1 MQSDTRIFVF
11 RLRQLLTFL
20 LVLIILIAA
29 AVFILFVISSSK
41 KDVQTSPASAYTAGV
56 YTSSI
61 TLNNQSV
68 DIQVV
73 VDKDHI
79 KSASIVNLDESVAAM
94 YPLLTT
100 SMDAPSPRSWP
111 PASPSMISVTNRPA
125 AILHRYF
132 SVPSPRR
139 STRPAD
145 HLPSTRQS
153 HPVPASRVSRRHHSA
168 YADPLLEKPQQN
180 PPSDHPAGMSA

>member
-29 AVFILFVISSSK
+29 AVFILFVIGSSK

-73 VDKDHI
+73 VD
-79 KSASIVNLDESVAAM
+79 NESVAAM

-100 SMDAPSPRSWP
+100 SMDA
-111 PASPSMISVTNRPA
+111 ISAQLA
-125 AILHRYF
+125 AGVSIDDIRYE
-132 SVPSPRR
+132 SS
-139 STRPAD
+139 
-145 HLPSTRQS
+145 
-153 HPVPASRVSRRHHSA
+153 SRYTSQVLLSA
-168 YADPLLEKPQQN
+168 IAQAIDK
-180 PPSDHPAGMSA
+180 AR

>member
-29 AVFILFVISSSK
+29 AVFILFVIGSSK

-100 SMDAPSPRSWP
+100 SMDA
-111 PASPSMISVTNRPA
+111 ISAQA
-125 AILHRYF
+125 AGVSIDDIRYE
-132 SVPSPRR
+132 SS
-139 STRPAD
+139 
-145 HLPSTRQS
+145 
-153 HPVPASRVSRRHHSA
+153 SRYTSQVLLSA
-168 YADPLLEKPQQN
+168 IAQAIDK
-180 PPSDHPAGMSA
+180 AR

>member
-1 MQSDTRIFVF
+1 MIPAFLFQAPTA
-11 RLRQLLTFL
+11 LTFL
-20 LVLIILIAA
+20 LVLISMQPL
-29 AVFILFVISSSK
+29 FYPFVIGSSK

-100 SMDAPSPRSWP
+100 SMDA
-111 PASPSMISVTNRPA
+111 ISAQLA
-125 AILHRYF
+125 AGVSIDDIRYE
-132 SVPSPRR
+132 SS
-139 STRPAD
+139 
-145 HLPSTRQS
+145 
-153 HPVPASRVSRRHHSA
+153 SRYTSQVLLSA
-168 YADPLLEKPQQN
+168 IAQAIDK
-180 PPSDHPAGMSA
+180 AR

>member
-11 RLRQLLTFL
+11 RLRQLLTAL
-20 LVLIILIAA
+20 AVAVILILTAIL
-29 AVFILFVISSSK
+29 AVFQFIPSK
-41 KDVQTSPASAYTAGV
+41 KDVQTSPASAYTAGI

-100 SMDAPSPRSWP
+100 SMDA
-111 PASPSMISVTNRPA
+111 ISAQLA
-125 AILHRYF
+125 AGVSIDDIRYE
-132 SVPSPRR
+132 SS
-139 STRPAD
+139 
-145 HLPSTRQS
+145 
-153 HPVPASRVSRRHHSA
+153 SRYTSQVLLSA
-168 YADPLLEKPQQN
+168 IAQAIDK
-180 PPSDHPAGMSA
+180 AR

>member
-29 AVFILFVISSSK
+29 AVFILFVIGSSK

-73 VDKDHI
+73 VDKYHI

-100 SMDAPSPRSWP
+100 SMDA
-111 PASPSMISVTNRPA
+111 ISAQLA
-125 AILHRYF
+125 AGVSIDDIRYE
-132 SVPSPRR
+132 SS
-139 STRPAD
+139 
-145 HLPSTRQS
+145 
-153 HPVPASRVSRRHHSA
+153 SRYTSQVLLSA
-168 YADPLLEKPQQN
+168 IAQAIDK
-180 PPSDHPAGMSA
+180 AR

>member
-29 AVFILFVISSSK
+29 AVFILFVIGSRK

-100 SMDAPSPRSWP
+100 SMDAISAQLAAGVSIDDIRYESYSRYTSQVLLSAIAQAIEIPS
-111 PASPSMISVTNRPA
+111 
-125 AILHRYF
+125 
-132 SVPSPRR
+132 
-139 STRPAD
+139 
-145 HLPSTRQS
+145 
-153 HPVPASRVSRRHHSA
+153 
-168 YADPLLEKPQQN
+168 
-180 PPSDHPAGMSA
+180 

>member
-11 RLRQLLTFL
+11 RLRQLLTAL
-20 LVLIILIAA
+20 AVAVILILTAIL
-29 AVFILFVISSSK
+29 AVFQFIPSK

-100 SMDAPSPRSWP
+100 SMDA
-111 PASPSMISVTNRPA
+111 ISAQLA
-125 AILHRYF
+125 AGVSIDDIRYE
-132 SVPSPRR
+132 SS
-139 STRPAD
+139 
-145 HLPSTRQS
+145 
-153 HPVPASRVSRRHHSA
+153 SRYTSQVLLSA
-168 YADPLLEKPQQN
+168 IAQAIDK
-180 PPSDHPAGMSA
+180 AR

>member
-29 AVFILFVISSSK
+29 AVFILFVIGSSK

-100 SMDAPSPRSWP
+100 SMDAISAQLAAGVSIDDIRYDFTGTSQCHRPGDRQGPLTVCRLLDNLIQFLHPECHAGITRHTQIPSWR
-111 PASPSMISVTNRPA
+111 NRN
-125 AILHRYF
+125 R
-132 SVPSPRR
+132 
-139 STRPAD
+139 T
-145 HLPSTRQS
+145 HLRTIRQ
-153 HPVPASRVSRRHHSA
+153 A
-168 YADPLLEKPQQN
+168 
-180 PPSDHPAGMSA
+180 

>member
-29 AVFILFVISSSK
+29 AVFILFVIGSSK

-61 TLNNQSV
+61 TLNNQS
-68 DIQVV
+68 
-73 VDKDHI
+73 
-79 KSASIVNLDESVAAM
+79 IVNLDESVAAM

-100 SMDAPSPRSWP
+100 SMDA
-111 PASPSMISVTNRPA
+111 ISAQLA
-125 AILHRYF
+125 AGVSIDDIRYE
-132 SVPSPRR
+132 SS
-139 STRPAD
+139 
-145 HLPSTRQS
+145 
-153 HPVPASRVSRRHHSA
+153 SRYTSQVLLSA
-168 YADPLLEKPQQN
+168 IAQAIDK
-180 PPSDHPAGMSA
+180 AR

>member
-1 MQSDTRIFVF
+1 MQSDTRIFIF
-11 RLRQLLTFL
+11 RLRQLLTVFI
-20 LVLIILIAA
+20 VLIILLLA
-29 AVFILFVISSSK
+29 AVIAFTRLDLSK

-73 VDKDHI
+73 VDQDRI

-100 SMDAPSPRSWP
+100 SMDH
-111 PASPSMISVTNRPA
+111 ISAQLA
-125 AILHRYF
+125 AGAAVEDITYSSSSRYT
-132 SVPSPRR
+132 SQV
-139 STRPAD
+139 
-145 HLPSTRQS
+145 
-153 HPVPASRVSRRHHSA
+153 
-168 YADPLLEKPQQN
+168 LLGAISQAIQK
-180 PPSDHPAGMSA
+180 AR

>member
-1 MQSDTRIFVF
+1 MSGTKNRPHK
-11 RLRQLLTFL
+11 RRNT
-20 LVLIILIAA
+20 
-29 AVFILFVISSSK
+29 
-41 KDVQTSPASAYTAGV
+41 SAYTAGV

-100 SMDAPSPRSWP
+100 SMDA
-111 PASPSMISVTNRPA
+111 ISAQLA
-125 AILHRYF
+125 AGVSIDDIRYE
-132 SVPSPRR
+132 SS
-139 STRPAD
+139 
-145 HLPSTRQS
+145 
-153 HPVPASRVSRRHHSA
+153 SRYTSQVLLSA
-168 YADPLLEKPQQN
+168 IAQAIDK
-180 PPSDHPAGMSA
+180 AR

>member
-11 RLRQLLTFL
+11 RLRQLLTVFAVIV
-20 LVLIILIAA
+20 VLIVA
-29 AVFILFVISSSK
+29 AVIALTRIDLSK

-73 VDKDHI
+73 VDKDRV

-100 SMDAPSPRSWP
+100 SMDAISAQLAAGVSVEDITY
-111 PASPSMISVTNRPA
+111 ASSSRYTSQVLLGAISQALDKAR
-125 AILHRYF
+125 
-132 SVPSPRR
+132 
-139 STRPAD
+139 
-145 HLPSTRQS
+145 
-153 HPVPASRVSRRHHSA
+153 
-168 YADPLLEKPQQN
+168 
-180 PPSDHPAGMSA
+180 

>member
-29 AVFILFVISSSK
+29 AVFILFVIGSSK
-41 KDVQTSPASAYTAGV
+41 KYVQTSPASAYTAGV

-100 SMDAPSPRSWP
+100 SMDA
-111 PASPSMISVTNRPA
+111 ISAQLA
-125 AILHRYF
+125 AGVSIDDIRYE
-132 SVPSPRR
+132 SS
-139 STRPAD
+139 
-145 HLPSTRQS
+145 
-153 HPVPASRVSRRHHSA
+153 SRYTSQVLLSA
-168 YADPLLEKPQQN
+168 IAQAIDK
-180 PPSDHPAGMSA
+180 AR

>member
-11 RLRQLLTFL
+11 RLRQLLTVFI
-20 LVLIILIAA
+20 VLIILLLA
-29 AVFILFVISSSK
+29 AVIAFTRLDLSK

-100 SMDAPSPRSWP
+100 SMDA
-111 PASPSMISVTNRPA
+111 ISAQLA
-125 AILHRYF
+125 AGVSIDDIRYE
-132 SVPSPRR
+132 SS
-139 STRPAD
+139 
-145 HLPSTRQS
+145 
-153 HPVPASRVSRRHHSA
+153 SRYTSQVLLSA
-168 YADPLLEKPQQN
+168 IAQAIDK
-180 PPSDHPAGMSA
+180 AR

>member
-1 MQSDTRIFVF
+1 MQSDTAFCF

-29 AVFILFVISSSK
+29 AVFILFVIGSSK
-41 KDVQTSPASAYTAGV
+41 KCANIPGFCLYHSV

-100 SMDAPSPRSWP
+100 SMDA
-111 PASPSMISVTNRPA
+111 ISAQLA
-125 AILHRYF
+125 AGVSIDNIRYE
-132 SVPSPRR
+132 SS
-139 STRPAD
+139 
-145 HLPSTRQS
+145 
-153 HPVPASRVSRRHHSA
+153 SRYTSQVLLSA
-168 YADPLLEKPQQN
+168 IAQAIDK
-180 PPSDHPAGMSA
+180 AR

>member
-1 MQSDTRIFVF
+1 MQSDTHIFVF
-11 RLRQLLTFL
+11 RLRQLLTAL
-20 LVLIILIAA
+20 AVAVILILTAIL
-29 AVFILFVISSSK
+29 AVFQFIPSK
-41 KDVQTSPASAYTAGV
+41 KDVQTSPASAYTAGI

-100 SMDAPSPRSWP
+100 SMDA
-111 PASPSMISVTNRPA
+111 ISAQLA
-125 AILHRYF
+125 AGVSIDDIRYE
-132 SVPSPRR
+132 SS
-139 STRPAD
+139 
-145 HLPSTRQS
+145 
-153 HPVPASRVSRRHHSA
+153 SRYTSQVLLSA
-168 YADPLLEKPQQN
+168 IAQAIDK
-180 PPSDHPAGMSA
+180 AR